1 MSSKLPRNSRKTSD
15 IASRKAFDH
24 VPPVPALLMSP
35 VSMSSVA
42 TSWLDLSPD
51 AFIGVDAVG
60 RVTSWSEGAKAL
72 FGIPADQASGMELA
86 TLQPGQHASL
96 IALCQRPSAN
106 PAVDH
111 HCQTFAGHKITVTA
125 RAESLADG
133 NVMLCLHLRGSS
145 HNAQSDLAEREAHIE
160 LVLATVP
167 DAMIEIDPKGTI
179 QAFSA
184 AAQKQFG
191 YSAAEVIGRNVSMLM
206 PEPYRSQ
213 HVHHLAKYLVTGQR
227 RIIGIGRVVVGM
239 RRDGS
244 TFPME
249 LTVGEVHTSERH
261 FFIGFIRDITERQET
276 RERLQEL
283 QAELIHVS
291 RFTALGEMASVLA
304 HELNQPLAA
313 VANYLKGGQKFLSGG
328 KVEALPM
335 VGEALMRAMEQ
346 TLRAGE
352 IIKNLRAF
360 VSRRETAMRA
370 EAVIDL
376 IEEASALALVGA
388 RSQNVH
394 VSFDLAA
401 ALPDVMVDHV
411 QVQQVLLNLIRN
423 AIDAMQQS
431 SVRRLLIAARPIEID
446 KVEISVSDTGS
457 GIDAHSMEHLFQPFF
472 TTKPE
477 GMGVGLSISRTIIE
491 AHGGRITAEAAAKG
505 GTVFRFTLPTAPRAA
520 G

>member
-1 MSSKLPRNSRKTSD
+1 MPSKLPRNPRMSGDKAPQNALST
-15 IASRKAFDH
+15 ASPPSV
-24 VPPVPALLMSP
+24 VPH
-35 VSMSSVA
+35 
-42 TSWLDLSPD
+42 SWLDLSPD
-51 AFIGVDAVG
+51 AFIGVDAGG
-60 RVTSWSEGAKAL
+60 RITSWSEGARAL
-72 FGIPADQASGMELA
+72 FGMPANQASGMELA
-86 TLQPGQHASL
+86 ALQPGQHPSL
-96 IALCQRPSAN
+96 VALCLRPSSKA
-106 PAVDH
+106 PARH
-111 HCQTFAGHKITVTA
+111 YCQTFAGHKITVSA
-125 RAESLADG
+125 RAEQVADG
-133 NVMLCLHLRGSS
+133 AVMLCLHQSGLSKK
-145 HNAQSDLAEREAHIE
+145 AQSALAEREAHLE
-160 LVLATVP
+160 MVMATVP

-184 AAQKQFG
+184 AAQRQFG
-191 YSAAEVIGRNVSMLM
+191 YSAAEVVGKNVSMLM
-206 PEPYRSQ
+206 PEPYHAQ
-213 HVHHLAKYLVTGQR
+213 HDQYLANYLLTGQA
-227 RIIGIGRVVVGM
+227 RIIGIGRVVVGLK
-239 RRDGS
+239 RDGS

-249 LTVGEVHTSERH
+249 LTVGEVRTNERH
-261 FFIGFIRDITERQET
+261 FFIGFSRDITERQET
-276 RERLQEL
+276 RNRLQEL
-283 QAELIHVS
+283 QAELIHMS

-328 KVEALPM
+328 KADALPM
-335 VGEALMRAMEQ
+335 VSEALTRAMEQ

-360 VSRRETAMRA
+360 VARHETAKRA
-370 EAVIDL
+370 EPVVDL

-423 AIDAMQQS
+423 AMDAMQQS
-431 SVRRLLIAARPIEID
+431 PERRLVIAARAVETD

-457 GIDAHSMEHLFQPFF
+457 GIDAQVMQHLFQPFF

-491 AHGGRITAEAAAKG
+491 AHGGRISAAAVATG
-505 GTVFRFTLPTAPRAA
+505 GSVFRFTLPAAPRARRHVP
-520 G
+520 

>member
-1 MSSKLPRNSRKTSD
+1 MSSKLPRNSPKTSD
-15 IASRKAFDH
+15 IASRDADDRIPPISSAPIPS
-24 VPPVPALLMSP
+24 VPI
-35 VSMSSVA
+35 
-42 TSWLDLSPD
+42 SWLDLSPD
-51 AFIGVDAVG
+51 AFIGVDANG

-72 FGIPADQASGMELA
+72 FGIAGHEVSGMDLS
-86 TLQPGQHASL
+86 TLQPGRHASL
-96 IALCQRPSAN
+96 AALCQRPSAKA
-106 PAVDH
+106 PARH
-111 HCQTFAGHKITVTA
+111 HCQTFAGHKFTVSA
-125 RAESLADG
+125 RAEPVADG
-133 NVMLCLHLRGSS
+133 AVMLCLH
-145 HNAQSDLAEREAHIE
+145 QSGLSQNVQSALAEREAHIE
-160 LVLATVP
+160 LVMATVP
-167 DAMIEIDPKGTI
+167 DAMVEIDPKGTI
-179 QAFSA
+179 HAFSA

-213 HVHHLAKYLVTGQR
+213 HDHYLATYHLTGQR
-227 RIIGIGRVVVGM
+227 HIIGIGRVVVGL
-239 RRDGS
+239 RHDGS

-249 LTVGEVHTSERH
+249 LTVGEVHTTGRH
-261 FFIGFIRDITERQET
+261 FFIGFCRDITDRQET
-276 RERLQEL
+276 RHRLQEL
-283 QAELIHVS
+283 QAELIHMS

-328 KVEALPM
+328 RVEALPM
-335 VGEALMRAMEQ
+335 VGEALTRAMEQ

-360 VSRRETAMRA
+360 VSRHETTKRA
-370 EAVIDL
+370 EPVVDL

-401 ALPDVMVDHV
+401 ALPDVLVDHV

-423 AIDAMQQS
+423 AMDAMQQS
-431 SVRRLLIAARPIEID
+431 SVRRLLIAARTIETD

-457 GIDAHSMEHLFQPFF
+457 GIDERAMEHLFQPFF

-491 AHGGRITAEAAAKG
+491 AHGGRISAAAAAKG
-505 GTVFRFTLPTAPRAA
+505 GSVFRFTLPTAPHA
-520 G
+520 GG